1 VSYDDSTFDRRM
13 PPPEP
18 NEAIAALDRE
28 VRARFARRTGSLEA
42 FLKDWVR
49 LESSQDAFF
58 NSRGG
63 VGETYL
69 QHLLAHGDIAMA
81 LGVARTCAF
90 IAESTSAD
98 KVSAFMN
105 NIDMEGND
113 LWHYLA
119 DNLTANEDADS
130 LEIAKLL
137 IQLEID
143 YCRKNDKDE
152 SPLARL
158 LIPQPRWQSINSLL
172 QAKAMT
178 IEEMEESFPDPVVK
192 NDKLRGELMAS
203 IFFSDI
209 VDNDARLLNHL
220 LAHVTSPKA
229 DKIERARTARCFFD
243 YVSGPRLETVLMRVV
258 ESVHADTFNKMLDF
272 LQSISE
278 DAFAA
283 MAASDQQA
291 ARANQQVFIYR
302 RLGRRNRISKTF
314 WARRSRRT
322 SRTTSPT

>member
-1 VSYDDSTFDRRM
+1 MSFDDQTSHRRL
-13 PPPEP
+13 PPPSP
-18 NEAIAALDRE
+18 NEALAALDQQ
-28 VRARFARRTGSLEA
+28 VRARFARRTGTLEA

-49 LESSQDAFF
+49 LEESQNVFF
-58 NSRGG
+58 NSRGS

-69 QHLLAHGDIAMA
+69 QHLLAHGDIPMA

-98 KVSAFMN
+98 KVSGFMN

-158 LIPQPRWQSINSLL
+158 LIPQPRWASINSLM
-172 QAKAMT
+172 QAKTMSIA
-178 IEEMEESFPDPVVK
+178 EMEESFPRPGDQ
-192 NDKLRGELMAS
+192 
-203 IFFSDI
+203 
-209 VDNDARLLNHL
+209 
-220 LAHVTSPKA
+220 
-229 DKIERARTARCFFD
+229 ER
-243 YVSGPRLETVLMRVV
+243 
-258 ESVHADTFNKMLDF
+258 
-272 LQSISE
+272 
-278 DAFAA
+278 
-283 MAASDQQA
+283 QA
-291 ARANQQVFIYR
+291 ARGVDGKHLL
-302 RLGRRNRISKTF
+302 LGSG
-314 WARRSRRT
+314 
-322 SRTTSPT
+322 